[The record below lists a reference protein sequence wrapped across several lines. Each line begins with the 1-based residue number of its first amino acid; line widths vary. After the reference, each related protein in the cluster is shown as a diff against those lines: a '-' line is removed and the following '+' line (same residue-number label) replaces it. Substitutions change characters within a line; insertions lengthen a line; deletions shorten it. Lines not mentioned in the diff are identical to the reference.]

1 MLESFLQSQKYS
13 ISKNL
18 RKKFNNYLTVQED
31 HNQLLIALLNRLV
44 KDKVIKY
51 NIKIIS
57 YLLNQLQYLKYFK
70 KFTEVPQDIIIKQEQ
85 FERDSQEFGVFTFT
99 DFYNSNVFKLKNRL
113 ENKEI
118 ICSLRD

>member
-13 ISKNL
+13 ISKNI

-57 YLLNQLQYLKYFK
+57 YLLN
-70 KFTEVPQDIIIKQEQ
+70 
-85 FERDSQEFGVFTFT
+85 
-99 DFYNSNVFKLKNRL
+99 
-113 ENKEI
+113 
-118 ICSLRD
+118 